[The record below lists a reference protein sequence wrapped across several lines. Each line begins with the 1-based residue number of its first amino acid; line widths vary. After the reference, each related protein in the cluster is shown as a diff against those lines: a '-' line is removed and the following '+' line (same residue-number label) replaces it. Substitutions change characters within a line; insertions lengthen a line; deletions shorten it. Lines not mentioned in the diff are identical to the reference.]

1 MQNYDPMADFWKQ
14 AISFLMKQAPPV
26 AISFLFLFITVSA
39 AQLMWGKMERMQV
52 DFENKIER
60 NNQEWKLALDTAR
73 QDWRDCEAKREEL
86 AVKVAALKI
95 EVAQIKSTKKR

>member
-1 MQNYDPMADFWKQ
+1 MQDFYQ
-14 AISFLMKQAPPV
+14 R
-26 AISFLFLFITVSA
+26 AISFLFKQGVVAVVCILFLFITISA
-39 AQLMWGKMERMQV
+39 TKLMWGKMERMQAE
-52 DFENKIER
+52 FEGKIER